1 MMRPTFYLIFL
12 IIIQSIHR
20 SDAKQRKPQARK
32 SCAPL
37 KMEQKLLKV
46 QLTRLVKNCQRLQKS
61 TDLKKVEKDV
71 KNCLKLAKTVKNWQN
86 LARKSK
92 KCKNKLPQRRNKNKS
107 MKKKKIKKNVKK
119 TNLKGK
125 NGRINDHNTFIL
137 LLPI

>member
-1 MMRPTFYLIFL
+1 MRPTFYLIFL

-107 MKKKKIKKNVKK
+107 MKKKKVKKNVEK

-125 NGRINDHNTFIL
+125 NGRLNDHNTFIL

>member
-1 MMRPTFYLIFL
+1 MRPTFYLIVL
-12 IIIQSIHR
+12 IIQSIHR

-37 KMEQKLLKV
+37 KMEQKLLKA
-46 QLTRLVKNCQRLQKS
+46 QLTRVVKNCQRLQKS

-107 MKKKKIKKNVKK
+107 MKIKKKMIKKNVKK
-119 TNLKGK
+119 TNLKGM
-125 NGRINDHNTFIL
+125 NNRIII
-137 LLPI
+137 P

>member
-1 MMRPTFYLIFL
+1 MRPTFYLIFL

-37 KMEQKLLKV
+37 KMEQKLLKA

-107 MKKKKIKKNVKK
+107 MKKKKVKKNVKK

-125 NGRINDHNTFIL
+125 NGRLNDHNTFIL

>member
-1 MMRPTFYLIFL
+1 MRPTFYLIFL

-107 MKKKKIKKNVKK
+107 MKKKKVKKNVKK

>member
-1 MMRPTFYLIFL
+1 MRPTFYLIIL
-12 IIIQSIHR
+12 TIIHSIHR

-37 KMEQKLLKV
+37 KMEQKLLKA
-46 QLTRLVKNCQRLQKS
+46 QLTRVVKNCQRLQKS

-92 KCKNKLPQRRNKNKS
+92 KCKNKNKPQRRNKNKS
-107 MKKKKIKKNVKK
+107 MKVKKKMKMMMKNAKR
-119 TNLKGK
+119 TNLKG
-125 NGRINDHNTFIL
+125 
-137 LLPI
+137 

>member
-1 MMRPTFYLIFL
+1 MRPTFYLIFL

-107 MKKKKIKKNVKK
+107 MKKKKVKKNVKK

-125 NGRINDHNTFIL
+125 NGRLNDHNTFIL

>member
-1 MMRPTFYLIFL
+1 MRPTFYLIFL

-37 KMEQKLLKV
+37 KMEQKLLKA

-119 TNLKGK
+119 TIKGFRQLYCRYLVFAK
-125 NGRINDHNTFIL
+125 LTHR
-137 LLPI
+137 

>member
-1 MMRPTFYLIFL
+1 MRPTFYLIVL
-12 IIIQSIHR
+12 IIQSIHR

-37 KMEQKLLKV
+37 KMEQKLLKA
-46 QLTRLVKNCQRLQKS
+46 QLTRVVKNCQRLQKS

-107 MKKKKIKKNVKK
+107 MKIKKKMIKKNVKK

-125 NGRINDHNTFIL
+125 NNRII
-137 LLPI
+137 I

>member
-1 MMRPTFYLIFL
+1 
-12 IIIQSIHR
+12 
-20 SDAKQRKPQARK
+20 
-32 SCAPL
+32 
-37 KMEQKLLKV
+37 MEQKLLKV

-107 MKKKKIKKNVKK
+107 MKKKKVKKNVKK

-125 NGRINDHNTFIL
+125 NGRLNDHNTFIL

>member
-1 MMRPTFYLIFL
+1 MRPTFYLIFL

-71 KNCLKLAKTVKNWQN
+71 KNCLKLAKTVKNWQK

>member
-1 MMRPTFYLIFL
+1 MRPTFYLIFL

-92 KCKNKLPQRRNKNKS
+92 KCTNKLPQRRNKNKS

-125 NGRINDHNTFIL
+125 NGRLNDHNTFIL

>member
-1 MMRPTFYLIFL
+1 MRPTFYFIVL
-12 IIIQSIHR
+12 IIIQSVHR

-37 KMEQKLLKV
+37 KMEQKLLKA

-107 MKKKKIKKNVKK
+107 MKKKKVKKNVKK

>member
-1 MMRPTFYLIFL
+1 MRPTFYLIIL
-12 IIIQSIHR
+12 TIIQSIHR

-37 KMEQKLLKV
+37 KMEQKLLKA
-46 QLTRLVKNCQRLQKS
+46 QLTRVVKNCQRLQKS

-92 KCKNKLPQRRNKNKS
+92 KCKNKPQRRNKNKS
-107 MKKKKIKKNVKK
+107 MKIKKKMKMMMKNAKR
-119 TNLKGK
+119 TNLKG
-125 NGRINDHNTFIL
+125 
-137 LLPI
+137 

>member
-1 MMRPTFYLIFL
+1 MRPTFYLIFL

-119 TNLKGK
+119 TIKGF
-125 NGRINDHNTFIL
+125 RQL
-137 LLPI
+137 YCR

>member
-1 MMRPTFYLIFL
+1 MRPTFYLIFL

-125 NGRINDHNTFIL
+125 NGRLNDHNTFIL

>member
-1 MMRPTFYLIFL
+1 MRPTFYLIFL

>member
-1 MMRPTFYLIFL
+1 MRPTFYLIVL
-12 IIIQSIHR
+12 IIIQSVHR

-37 KMEQKLLKV
+37 KMEQKLLKA

-107 MKKKKIKKNVKK
+107 MKKKKVKKNVKK

>member
-1 MMRPTFYLIFL
+1 MRPTFYLIFL

-119 TNLKGK
+119 TIKGFRQLYCRYLVFAK
-125 NGRINDHNTFIL
+125 LTHR
-137 LLPI
+137 

>member
-1 MMRPTFYLIFL
+1 MRPTFYLIAL
-12 IIIQSIHR
+12 IIIQSVHR

-107 MKKKKIKKNVKK
+107 MKKKKVKKNVKK

-125 NGRINDHNTFIL
+125 NGRLNDHNTFIL